1 MLSREQ
7 IKPQRNQFP
16 GSPAAVSWIEVLAAI
31 FAKLHLRNPA
41 IRFRR
46 EIYFMPLT
54 LLHSLIGIAVVL
66 ATLPLLAEIFVLT
79 AAALFPAAGT
89 RKRDGRSGLAPL
101 TVLVP
106 AHNEEALIGRC
117 IRSVLASAS
126 SGVDVLVVAH
136 NCTDATAVRA
146 EAAGAH
152 VLVLNVPGQTGKGF
166 ALTYGFA
173 ATLAGPSL
181 GVLVIDADSVIELG
195 LIEKVQRQLMLGTTA
210 MQCRYEISCSQ
221 DRRRAKLTA
230 LAFHAF
236 NVIRPRGRARLG
248 LSAGILGNG
257 FALHR
262 EVLKRVPYN
271 AHSIVEDLEYHL
283 TLVRANIR
291 VEFID
296 TAVVYGAMA
305 VTPKS
310 AQAQRA
316 RWEGGRLRVMKQW
329 APRLLADVVS
339 GRVRLIEPL
348 LDLLALP
355 ISSEVTLLL
364 IAACLPVTW
373 IRIYVLAAFAVLLF
387 HVTTAAVSGHGFWG
401 TMKAL
406 STAPGYILWKL
417 RIFPEIWRTSRANAV
432 WVHTE
437 RESPANGR

>member
-1 MLSREQ
+1 
-7 IKPQRNQFP
+7 
-16 GSPAAVSWIEVLAAI
+16 
-31 FAKLHLRNPA
+31 
-41 IRFRR
+41 
-46 EIYFMPLT
+46 MPLSY
-54 LLHSLIGIAVVL
+54 LQSIIGIAVVF

-79 AAALFPAAGT
+79 AASLLPATGV
-89 RKRDGRSGLAPL
+89 REKDDWSGLAPL

-126 SGVDVLVVAH
+126 SGVDVLVIAH
-136 NCTDATAVRA
+136 NCTDATAARA

-152 VLVLNVPGQTGKGF
+152 VLVLNDPGQTGKGC
-166 ALTYGFA
+166 ALRYGFA
-173 ATLAGPSL
+173 AMLASHSHGA
-181 GVLVIDADSVIELG
+181 LVIDADSVIDCG
-195 LIEKVQRQLMLGTTA
+195 LIEEIQRRFLLGVPA
-210 MQCRYEISCSQ
+210 MQSRYEVACSQ
-221 DRRRAKLTA
+221 DRRRVKLTT

-236 NVIRPRGRARLG
+236 NVVRPRGRARLG

-283 TLVRANIR
+283 ALVRANIR

-296 TAVVYGAMA
+296 TAVVYGEMA

-310 AQAQRA
+310 AEAQRA

-329 APRLLADVVS
+329 APRLLADVAS
-339 GRVRLIEPL
+339 GRVLLIEPL

-364 IAACLPVTW
+364 VAACVPITW
-373 IRIYVLAAFAVLLF
+373 LRFYVLAALAVLLF
-387 HVTTAAVSGHGFWG
+387 HITAAAVSGPGIWG

-417 RIFPEIWRTSRANAV
+417 WIFPEIWRTSRSNAA
-432 WVHTE
+432 WVRTE
-437 RESPANGR
+437 RDSPANGR

>member
-1 MLSREQ
+1 
-7 IKPQRNQFP
+7 
-16 GSPAAVSWIEVLAAI
+16 
-31 FAKLHLRNPA
+31 
-41 IRFRR
+41 
-46 EIYFMPLT
+46 MPLPH
-54 LLHSLIGIAVVL
+54 LLNLIGVAVVL
-66 ATLPLLAEIFVLT
+66 ATLPLLAEILVLT
-79 AAALFPAAGT
+79 AAALLPAAGV
-89 RKRDGRSGLAPL
+89 RDKVGGSGLAPL

-146 EAAGAH
+146 EAAGAN
-152 VLVLNVPGQTGKGF
+152 VLVLNDPRQTGKGC
-166 ALTYGFA
+166 ALRYGFA
-173 ATLAGPSL
+173 ATLASPSH
-181 GVLVIDADSVIELG
+181 GVMVIDADSVVELG
-195 LIEKVQRQLMLGTTA
+195 LIERVRHRLMLGAPA
-210 MQCRYEISCSQ
+210 MQCRYEVSCSQ
-221 DRRRAKLTA
+221 DRRRAKLTT

-296 TAVVYGAMA
+296 TAVVYGEMP
-305 VTPKS
+305 VTSKS
-310 AQAQRA
+310 AQTQRA

-329 APRLLADVVS
+329 AHRLLVDVAR

-364 IAACLPVTW
+364 VAACLPVTW
-373 IRIYVLAAFAVLLF
+373 LRFYVLAAFAVLLF
-387 HVTTAAVSGHGFWG
+387 HVTAAAFSGPGFWG

-417 RIFPEIWRTSRANAV
+417 WIFPEIWRTSRANAA
-432 WVHTE
+432 WVRTE
-437 RESPANGR
+437 RESHANGR

>member
-1 MLSREQ
+1 MLS
-7 IKPQRNQFP
+7 
-16 GSPAAVSWIEVLAAI
+16 S
-31 FAKLHLRNPA
+31 HL
-41 IRFRR
+41 
-46 EIYFMPLT
+46 L
-54 LLHSLIGIAVVL
+54 SLIGLALAL
-66 ATLPLLAEIFVLT
+66 ATLPLLAEILLLT
-79 AAALFPAAGT
+79 AAALLPAAGVEE
-89 RKRDGRSGLAPL
+89 DGRLELAPL
-101 TVLVP
+101 TVLIP

-117 IRSVLASAS
+117 IRSVLTSAG

-136 NCTDATAVRA
+136 NCTDGTGVKA
-146 EAAGAH
+146 EAAGAR
-152 VLVLNVPGQTGKGF
+152 VLALNDPAQTGKGC
-166 ALTYGFA
+166 ALRYGFTA
-173 ATLAGPSL
+173 ILSGSSR
-181 GVLVIDADSVIELG
+181 GVLVIDADSVTDLDLVER
-195 LIEKVQRQLMLGTTA
+195 VQRQLTLGVPA
-210 MQCRYEISCSQ
+210 VQCRYEMLSPL
-221 DRRRAKLTA
+221 DRRNTKLAT